1 MQQRKS
7 NTPKK
12 IDLRLTIK
20 YCYTEGKAD
29 HALGHVEV
37 LRVIAAEGDGL
48 NLQAARRLFEIMHND
63 GRELIMSRV

>member
-7 NTPKK
+7 NTSNKN
-12 IDLRLTIK
+12 DLRVIK
-20 YCYTEGKAD
+20 NFEHRGKAD